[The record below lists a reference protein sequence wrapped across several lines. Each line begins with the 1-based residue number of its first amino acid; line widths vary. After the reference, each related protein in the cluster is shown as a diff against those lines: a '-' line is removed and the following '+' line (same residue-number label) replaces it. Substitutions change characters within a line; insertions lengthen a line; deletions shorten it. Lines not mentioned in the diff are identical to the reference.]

1 VGDKKQ
7 FKRTVSVF
15 SNKLFSIYQWS
26 NERSRR
32 GQEGQD
38 ASVDQFLG
46 EAFGERLIEL
56 KQKLGLGFIDS
67 PISQFR
73 YRFAYGFF
81 IRLIFDQTNL
91 DMLHNP
97 TSFYFEERRLMLI
110 TADELSS
117 KTGLQFV
124 TMKKNY

>member
-1 VGDKKQ
+1 LFQRFAKEAEFLSGQLGINRILCNKPQ
-7 FKRTVSVF
+7 FERTVSVF
-15 SNKLFSIYQWS
+15 SNELFSIYQWS

-38 ASVDQFLG
+38 AQFNQSLRKGTFRRSV
-46 EAFGERLIEL
+46 EL

-81 IRLIFDQTNL
+81 IRLI
-91 DMLHNP
+91 
-97 TSFYFEERRLMLI
+97 
-110 TADELSS
+110 SS
-117 KTGLQFV
+117 R
-124 TMKKNY
+124 